1 MIFHI
6 QKKKFLNAFKNIKI
20 LSIGITYL
28 YSFGIEITLITNIEA
43 LLKNITNFDL
53 NRINLLLL
61 IFSSINIVARPLGG
75 YLCDKNYEKFKIIG
89 KIKLVLFLI
98 LITTLCGIILTY
110 YIIYFHDK
118 KNKDVL
124 YNTILILLISLSFCN
139 NLLQGTII
147 GIIPHLDSNNLGVI
161 LGIVSSFGTIGGII
175 GNILFINYNINS
187 LIYINIFGVFTFIS
201 NTFILL

>member
-1 MIFHI
+1 MDDISHS
-6 QKKKFLNAFKNIKI
+6 KKKFLNAFKNIKI

-28 YSFGIEITLITNIEA
+28 YSFGLEITLITNIEA

-61 IFSSINIVARPLGG
+61 IFSSINIVARPFGG

-98 LITTLCGIILTY
+98 LTTTLSFIILTY
-110 YIIYFHDK
+110 YIINFRD
-118 KNKDVL
+118 KDVL
-124 YNTILILLISLSFCN
+124 YNIILIILISLSFSN